1 MKNLLFLTFVLSLFF
16 SCQQTE
22 TAKSDNPVIP
32 LTYPETRRDTGL
44 AEDYHGTQIADPYRW
59 LEIDTAA
66 DVEAWVGR
74 QNKVTTDYLEQIPF
88 REDIRKRYE
97 ELFNY
102 PKLSSPFKVGEYYF
116 FYKNDGLQNQSVIYV
131 QKGLDGNP
139 EVFIDPNA
147 LSKEGTVSI
156 NLIGFSSDDKYA
168 AYSRQDAGS
177 DWAQIK
183 VMEVAT
189 KKELP
194 DQLDWVKFS
203 GAAWWKD
210 GFFYSR
216 YPEPAKGSELSGNN
230 QYHSVYYHKLGD
242 PQAKDKLVF
251 ENRQRPEMYHNA
263 QVTEDEKYVIVYA
276 APGTDGFATHY
287 KSLASDG
294 KFVEL
299 FSGDKNKS
307 TVIHNI
313 GDKFLVL
320 TDIEAPNYR
329 LVEVDTKNPAKENWK
344 EILPERENLL
354 QGVNTGGGFI
364 FANYLKNATDRFYR
378 YNYDGSGE
386 QEIALPGTGS
396 AGGFGGKEKD
406 ELLFYTY
413 TSFIY
418 PPTIFKYDVKTG
430 KSEEFYKTE
439 LKFNPQDYVERQVFY
454 TSKDGTKVSMF
465 IVHKKDLPM
474 NGDNPAF
481 LYGYGGFNINLTPWF
496 SSSRIVL
503 LENGGVFA
511 VPNLRGGGEYGEA
524 WHKGGMLLNKQ
535 NVFDDFIAAGEY
547 LINQKYTNSKKLAIS
562 GGSNGGLL
570 VGACMTQRPDLF
582 AVAFPAVGVMDML
595 RYHKFTVGKGWIP
608 EYGSSD
614 DPEHFK
620 NLLSYSPLH
629 NLKKGTKYPSTMVT
643 TADHDDRVV
652 PAHSFKFA
660 AELQRC
666 HEGENPVIIRIE
678 TSAGHGA
685 GKPTSKI
692 IEEQADMWSFMFYNT
707 NTPVKY
713 MKS

>member
-474 NGDNPAF
+474 NGDNPA
-481 LYGYGGFNINLTPWF
+481 
-496 SSSRIVL
+496 
-503 LENGGVFA
+503 
-511 VPNLRGGGEYGEA
+511 
-524 WHKGGMLLNKQ
+524 
-535 NVFDDFIAAGEY
+535 
-547 LINQKYTNSKKLAIS
+547 
-562 GGSNGGLL
+562 
-570 VGACMTQRPDLF
+570 
-582 AVAFPAVGVMDML
+582 
-595 RYHKFTVGKGWIP
+595 
-608 EYGSSD
+608 
-614 DPEHFK
+614 
-620 NLLSYSPLH
+620 
-629 NLKKGTKYPSTMVT
+629 
-643 TADHDDRVV
+643 
-652 PAHSFKFA
+652 
-660 AELQRC
+660 
-666 HEGENPVIIRIE
+666 
-678 TSAGHGA
+678 
-685 GKPTSKI
+685 
-692 IEEQADMWSFMFYNT
+692 
-707 NTPVKY
+707 
-713 MKS
+713 